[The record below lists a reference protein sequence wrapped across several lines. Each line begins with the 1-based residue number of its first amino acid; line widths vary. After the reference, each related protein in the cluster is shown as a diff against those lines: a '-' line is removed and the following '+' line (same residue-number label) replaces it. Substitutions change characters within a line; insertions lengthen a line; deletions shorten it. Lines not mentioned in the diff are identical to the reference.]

1 MAKQATVKQEAF
13 AAAMYTI
20 GSQTY
25 GNGTASARK
34 AGYGNENSTD
44 NYLAIVAKGNIRKS
58 QIIALKD
65 KIQAETVKKLD
76 LSREKQHEKLEKAI
90 NMALTNNNP
99 AAAISGIREENDML
113 GYHRENAPNQ
123 ERIEALQGRISDEER
138 RIMIEC
144 ADLLL
149 RKQVIS
155 TVKEKD

>member
-34 AGYGNENSTD
+34 AGYNGSENI
-44 NYLAIVAKGNIRKS
+44 LATVAKQNTRKL
-58 QIIALKD
+58 QIIKLKQD
-65 KIQAETVKKLD
+65 IQAETAAKLD

-123 ERIEALQGRISDEER
+123 ERIQALQGRISDEER

-155 TVKEKD
+155 TVKERD